1 MVRTPGEPLEATEFK
16 CGDMADDG
24 EHDVECVVVVCECFL
39 EEAVALDV
47 RHHVFDTVAHVL
59 V

>member
-1 MVRTPGEPLEATEFK
+1 MEATEFK